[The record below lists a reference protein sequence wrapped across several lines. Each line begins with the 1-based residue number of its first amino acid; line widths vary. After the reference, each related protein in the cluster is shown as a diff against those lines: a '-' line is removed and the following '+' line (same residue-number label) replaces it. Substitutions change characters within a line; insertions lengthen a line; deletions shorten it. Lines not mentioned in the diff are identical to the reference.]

1 MSRTCRR
8 VEGRWVDFRR
18 FDMAPFRMFRIKGWK
33 WFSEFQIFG
42 SFFVDFR
49 KSFEWHLKWKCQF
62 LFKRRFPL
70 HFENEKKSLIFSRL
84 VLFNDLWEK
93 EIQKLSSSWKL
104 FFQSHI
110 SCFDVKVFIILNY
123 LTVNL
128 TILWGAWMLWGFEVK
143 SSNPKAFYFFF
154 LHKKVELNHF
164 PAMNRNLM
172 LIWVV

>member
-1 MSRTCRR
+1 
-8 VEGRWVDFRR
+8 
-18 FDMAPFRMFRIKGWK
+18 MAPFGMFRIKGWK
-33 WFSEFQIFG
+33 WFSEFQIFRIFFRRLPKIVWMTSKVKMSI
-42 SFFVDFR
+42 SFQTRVSSPFR
-49 KSFEWHLKWKCQF
+49 K
-62 LFKRRFPL
+62 R
-70 HFENEKKSLIFSRL
+70 EKKSLIFSRL
-84 VLFNDLWEK
+84 VLFNDLWAK

-110 SCFDVKVFIILNY
+110 SCFVVKVLIILNY
-123 LTVNL
+123 LIVNL

>member
-8 VEGRWVDFRR
+8 VDVRWVDFRR
-18 FDMAPFRMFRIKGWK
+18 FDTEPFGMFRIKGWK
-33 WFSEFQIFG
+33 WFSEFQIFRIFFRRLPKIVWMTSKVKMSI
-42 SFFVDFR
+42 SFQTKVSSPFR
-49 KSFEWHLKWKCQF
+49 KRE
-62 LFKRRFPL
+62 
-70 HFENEKKSLIFSRL
+70 KSLIFSRL
-84 VLFNDLWEK
+84 VLFNDLWAK

-110 SCFDVKVFIILNY
+110 SCFDVKALIILNY
-123 LTVNL
+123 LIVNL